1 MSGIVGLFNLD
12 GRPVEPSELTALA
25 AASRHRA
32 VDGEDFWIGPSI
44 GIGHQH
50 FRVTPESLT
59 ERQPL
64 VSPAG
69 IAVAFDGRLDNRQEI
84 IDACPPGW
92 RGTDNVCSDCAL
104 VLTAYERF
112 GERFAFHLNGDFA
125 FTLFDPTQQRL
136 MLARD
141 RMGAR
146 ALYYSPLPRTL
157 LF

>member
-12 GRPVEPSELTALA
+12 GRPVEPCELKRLA

-32 VDGEDFWIGPSI
+32 VDGEDFWIQSSA

-69 IAVAFDGRLDNRQEI
+69 VAVAFDGRLDNRQEI
-84 IDACPPGW
+84 IDGCSPALG
-92 RGTDNVCSDCAL
+92 RSEGVCADVAL
-104 VLTAYERF
+104 VLAAYE
-112 GERFAFHLNGDFA
+112 
-125 FTLFDPTQQRL
+125 
-136 MLARD
+136 
-141 RMGAR
+141 
-146 ALYYSPLPRTL
+146 
-157 LF
+157 